1 VPQPD
6 QSFRPAGGCD
16 RFDIASA
23 DNMAGDVDGN
33 SGPPGVAET
42 VLSMRN
48 KLPRFMDFP
57 AESGGSGQQL
67 SE

>member
-1 VPQPD
+1 
-6 QSFRPAGGCD
+6 
-16 RFDIASA
+16 
-23 DNMAGDVDGN
+23 MAGDVDGN
-33 SGPPGVAET
+33 SGSPGVAET